1 MKKKIND
8 FDRKRLVAASAARI
22 LPKWD
27 DRLCY
32 DEYNIALEVAGYVS
46 YNHSFKEEAS
56 FKIEE
61 DGESKTIAFEI
72 CYGDLVA
79 KRRPFFF
86 TTINFKGKG
95 NQRFLPERTVVR
107 AFWGKWNTYQFQTL
121 IMDEYEEMLSDLKIV
136 KANPLAMNEE
146 A

>member
-8 FDRKRLVAASAARI
+8 FDRKRSLAASAARV

-32 DEYNIALEVAGYVS
+32 DEYNIGLEVAGYAS
-46 YNHSFKEEAS
+46 YNHSFKEEVS

-61 DGESKTIAFEI
+61 DGESKTIAFEV

-86 TTINFKGKG
+86 TMINSKDKG
-95 NQRFLPERTVVR
+95 NQRLLPEGTVVR
-107 AFWGKWNTYQFQTL
+107 AFWEKWDMYHLQMLT
-121 IMDEYEEMLSDLKIV
+121 MAEYNEMLSDLEIV
-136 KANPLAMNEE
+136 KADPLTMN
-146 A
+146 

>member
-8 FDRKRLVAASAARI
+8 FDRKRSLAASAARV

-32 DEYNIALEVAGYVS
+32 DEYNIALEVAGYAS

-61 DGESKTIAFEI
+61 DGESKTITFEI
-72 CYGDLVA
+72 CYGDLMA
-79 KRRPFFF
+79 KQRPYFF
-86 TTINFKGKG
+86 TMINSKDKG
-95 NQRFLPERTVVR
+95 NQRFLPKGTVVR
-107 AFWGKWNTYQFQTL
+107 AFWKKWNIYQFQTL
-121 IMDEYEEMLSDLKIV
+121 TMTEYKELLNDLEIV
-136 KANPLAMNEE
+136 KADPLAMNE
-146 A
+146 

>member
-8 FDRKRLVAASAARI
+8 FDRKRLIAASAARV

-32 DEYNIALEVAGYVS
+32 DAYNIALEVADYTS
-46 YNHSFKEEAS
+46 YNYSFKEEAS

-61 DGESKTIAFEI
+61 DGESKTITFEV

-86 TTINFKGKG
+86 TMINSKDKG
-95 NQRFLPERTVVR
+95 NQRLLPKRTVVR
-107 AFWGKWNTYQFQTL
+107 AFWEKWNIYQFQTL
-121 IMDEYEEMLSDLKIV
+121 TMAEYKELLSDFEIV
-136 KANPLAMNEE
+136 KADPLAMNEE

>member
-8 FDRKRLVAASAARI
+8 FDRKQLIAASAAKV
-22 LPKWD
+22 LLKWD

-32 DEYNIALEVAGYVS
+32 DEYNIALEVAGYAS
-46 YNHSFKEEAS
+46 YNYSFKEEAS

-61 DGESKTIAFEI
+61 DGETIVFEI

-79 KRRPFFF
+79 KRRPYFFAM
-86 TTINFKGKG
+86 INSKDKG

-107 AFWGKWNTYQFQTL
+107 AFWEKWNIYQFQTL
-121 IMDEYEEMLSDLKIV
+121 TMAEYEEMLSDFEVV
-136 KANPLAMNEE
+136 KANPLAMNE
-146 A
+146 

>member
-1 MKKKIND
+1 MKKKISD
-8 FDRKRLVAASAARI
+8 FDRKRLIAASAARV

-32 DEYNIALEVAGYVS
+32 DEYNIALEIAGYAS
-46 YNHSFKEEAS
+46 YNHSLKEEVS

-61 DGESKTIAFEI
+61 DGEAIAFEI

-79 KRRPFFF
+79 KRRPYFF
-86 TTINFKGKG
+86 TMINSKGKG

-107 AFWGKWNTYQFQTL
+107 AFWEKWNIYQFQTL
-121 IMDEYEEMLSDLKIV
+121 TMAEYEELLSDLEIV
-136 KANPLAMNEE
+136 KADPLAMNEE